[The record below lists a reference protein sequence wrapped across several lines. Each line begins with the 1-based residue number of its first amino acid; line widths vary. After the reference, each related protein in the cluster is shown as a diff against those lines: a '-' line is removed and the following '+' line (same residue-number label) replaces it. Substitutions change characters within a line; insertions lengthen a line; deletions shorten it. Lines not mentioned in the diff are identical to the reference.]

1 MVIREWRRRAG
12 PWTTPALVM
21 VEIVLVWSG
30 RLRLRDAVIALIV
43 VELLLALAVISRTTS
58 AFRHF
63 TSSRAEGKDAWRAAE
78 DGLARLMPR
87 RAVRVLLFEARLW
100 VCCFQLILIRRHGP
114 REGFSYHR
122 GLQPMILIV
131 LALVII
137 ELGVLEI
144 VLAAILGGSVWV
156 WVALGVHVYAVVGVT
171 GFLGSIR
178 LRPHLVA
185 PEGLRL
191 RDGVLT
197 DLVVPYDGVA
207 GVRAVVQDNFGRSGF
222 KIDRDGGSAL
232 LACGA
237 ATVRLDLRPRAR
249 IEVNGEAR
257 RAEFTH
263 LAITADD
270 PAGFVREVNGRLA
283 KSAGTGR
290 RRPGRHCGDAE
301 RGL

>member
-12 PWTTPALVM
+12 PWITPALVM

-43 VELLLALAVISRTTS
+43 VELLLAVAVISRTTS

-144 VLAAILGGSVWV
+144 ALAAILGGVS
-156 WVALGVHVYAVVGVT
+156 
-171 GFLGSIR
+171 
-178 LRPHLVA
+178 
-185 PEGLRL
+185 
-191 RDGVLT
+191 
-197 DLVVPYDGVA
+197 YDAVA

-249 IEVNGEAR
+249 IEVNG
-257 RAEFTH
+257 
-263 LAITADD
+263 
-270 PAGFVREVNGRLA
+270 RLA